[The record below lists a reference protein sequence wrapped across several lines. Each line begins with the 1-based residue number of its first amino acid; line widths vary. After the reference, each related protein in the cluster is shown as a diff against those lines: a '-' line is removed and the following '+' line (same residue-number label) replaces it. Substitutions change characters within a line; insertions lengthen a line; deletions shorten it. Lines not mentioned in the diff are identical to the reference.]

1 MKTLQ
6 FSLLV
11 ISICLLFNF
20 YSFGQYSEGKKYL
33 EGSFNIGTTR
43 LKDYNQNQKDDLSS
57 TLNVTYGKFIS
68 KSKARFWTL
77 GFTQSSTDYRFATTY
92 STNNSNYKFSLGV
105 GNEYYKQI
113 FGNLGIYGRL
123 QGNLYAGNTS
133 QTIYDDFRPSNNE
146 DTNTFSTGVTLEG
159 SGGVSYF
166 VSKKLAL
173 VVPIVSSNLFGL
185 DFSQTNS
192 ETMMSTSRIIQIRY
206 NISPTIYLNLGI
218 GIRYVF

>member
-11 ISICLLFNF
+11 ISICLLSNF

-33 EGSFNIGTTR
+33 EGSLGIGIVS
-43 LKDYNQNQKDDLSS
+43 LKNSIHSDALSS
-57 TLNVTYGKFIS
+57 NLNLTYGKFVT
-68 KSKARFWTL
+68 KSKARFWTF
-77 GFTQSSTDYRFATTY
+77 GFSQSTSEKGFENIQKNSEYR
-92 STNNSNYKFSLGV
+92 FSLGL

-123 QGNLYAGNTS
+123 QGNINVGNTS
-133 QTIYDDFRPSNNE
+133 KSIKDDFTPSNNE
-146 DTNTFSTGVTLEG
+146 DTNTFSSGVTFGG

-166 VSKKLAL
+166 VNKKLAL
-173 VVPIVSSNLFGL
+173 VVPIVGSNLFAL
-185 DFSQTNS
+185 EYSQTNS
-192 ETMMSTSRIIQIRY
+192 ETMRSNSRISMINY
-206 NISPTIYLNLGI
+206 SISPTINLNLGI

>member
-11 ISICLLFNF
+11 ISICLLSNF

-33 EGSFNIGTTR
+33 EGSLGIGIVS
-43 LKDYNQNQKDDLSS
+43 LKNSIHSDALSS
-57 TLNVTYGKFIS
+57 NLNLTYGKFVT
-68 KSKARFWTL
+68 KSKARFWTF
-77 GFTQSSTDYRFATTY
+77 GFSQSTSEKGFENIQKNSEYR
-92 STNNSNYKFSLGV
+92 FSLGL

-133 QTIYDDFRPSNNE
+133 RTINDDFTPSNNQE
-146 DTNTFSTGVTLEG
+146 NNTFSSGVTFRG
-159 SGGVSYF
+159 SGGISYF
-166 VSKKLAL
+166 VNKKLAL
-173 VVPIVSSNLFGL
+173 VVPIVGSNLFAL
-185 DFSQTNS
+185 EYSQSKNVA
-192 ETMMSTSRIIQIRY
+192 MMYSSRLSYISY
-206 NISPTIYLNLGI
+206 SISPYIYLDLGI